1 MDTKLKNRHRISALL
16 SVLIVVAAAVIMTG
30 LYPFF
35 EKEAGRHE
43 EPVYEDQ
50 AFLRHL
56 VFGNYVLDLEQSQY
70 ENGVVISPFEQF
82 FPEGAYELK
91 NGSMDGFG
99 AQASAVPEGTDQPE
113 DTDRPEGEAAAETDS
128 RTPQV
133 TASAAGENPA
143 ASGESIPGADADVHA
158 ADEAAVFA
166 GEDTISF
173 PEEINYD
180 ALTDEEKRY
189 MAEERQEYL
198 RNLRQNC
205 MMEYESWNRYFG
217 SIRNSIDYQV
227 LDDNGSILMNY
238 AKNRNILSDDDYV
251 FRVVMHYDDQ
261 GRMDV
266 MQLGGE
272 DTTYLLNVIQKFG
285 EVDPMEEYYWEQY
298 SHEPQLKL
306 ENPKNI
312 TFAYAM
318 TEQQLAEYS
327 LARSSSWKSYYN
339 SGIVA
344 DVFAGLGVFVALAAF
359 LLSCCDVTRA
369 DDSRVFRAPLGV
381 VLGVGAGAIGFGY
394 SLTSL
399 VAVTNHG
406 SLYSGLIRA
415 NFLPK
420 AADMMVKLWNVFWW
434 CIPFAVIYWAV
445 LCMRDVFHIG
455 LKRYIRERTLCGL
468 FYGWCAGL
476 FRRLYAFLGS
486 INLQDHSDRT
496 IFKIVGVNFIIL
508 AVLCSLWFFGIGALI
523 IYSFVLFLVLRKY
536 YRDLTRKYRIL
547 LHATNQIA
555 EGNLDVTISEDLG
568 VFEPFKTEVQK
579 IQSGFKVAVDEE
591 VKSQKMKTDL
601 ITNMSHDLKTPL
613 TAIITYVNLLK
624 DDNAVPEQRKAY
636 IDVLEQKS
644 MRLKSLI
651 EDLFEI
657 SKANSNNVT
666 LNLVNVD
673 IVSLLKEVSLEL
685 SDKIEESTIDFR
697 WNLPDEKIVL
707 PLDSQKTYRIFDNLL
722 TNIMKYGM
730 PNTRAY
736 IDMKRDDS
744 GVVITM
750 KNVSASEL
758 NFNPE
763 EITER
768 FVRGGQSRNT
778 EGSGL
783 GMAIAKSFVELQ
795 NGKMNVEVEADLFR
809 VIIRWPVE
817 QSTAA
822 EEVKEEL

>member
-1 MDTKLKNRHRISALL
+1 MDIKLKNRHRISALL
-16 SVLIVVAAAVIMTG
+16 SFLIVVAAAVIMTG

-43 EPVYEDQ
+43 QPAYEDQ

-56 VFGNYVLDLEQSQY
+56 VFGNYVLDLEQYQY
-70 ENGVVISPFEQF
+70 ANGVVISPFEHF

-91 NGSMDGFG
+91 NGSLDGY
-99 AQASAVPEGTDQPE
+99 AEQTAAASEGTGNPGDVTVPA
-113 DTDRPEGEAAAETDS
+113 PEAAS
-128 RTPQV
+128 Q
-133 TASAAGENPA
+133 
-143 ASGESIPGADADVHA
+143 IPK
-158 ADEAAVFA
+158 DEALAA
-166 GEDTISF
+166 GEDTASF
-173 PEEINYD
+173 LEDEDYGY
-180 ALTDEEKRY
+180 LTDEEESY

-217 SIRNSIDYQV
+217 SIRNAIDFQV
-227 LDDNGSILMNY
+227 LDENGSILMNY
-238 AKNRNILSDDDYV
+238 AKDRNILTDDSYV
-251 FRVVMHYDDQ
+251 FRVVMHYDGH

-266 MQLGGE
+266 MQLGGQ
-272 DTTYLLNVIQKFG
+272 DTSYLLNILQKFG

-298 SHEPQLKL
+298 SSKPQFKL
-306 ENPKNI
+306 SNPKNI

-327 LARSSSWKSYYN
+327 LARSSSWGSYYN
-339 SGIVA
+339 SGRVA
-344 DVFAGLGVFVALAAF
+344 QVFAGLGIFVALAAF
-359 LLSCCDVTRA
+359 LLSCFDVTRA
-369 DDSRVFRAPLGV
+369 DDSKVLRVPLGI
-381 VLGVGAGAIGFGY
+381 VLGVGAGGIGFGY

-420 AADMMVKLWNVFWW
+420 AADIMVKLWNVFWW
-434 CIPFAVIYWAV
+434 CIPFAIIYWAV

-455 LKRYIRERTLCGL
+455 FKRYIRERTLCGL

-476 FRRLYAFLGS
+476 CRRFYNFLGS
-486 INLQDHSDRT
+486 INLQDNSDRT

-523 IYSFVLFLVLRKY
+523 IYSIVLFLVLRKY

-547 LHATNQIA
+547 LRATNQIA

-568 VFEPFKTEVQK
+568 VFEPFKTEIQK

-666 LNLVNVD
+666 LNLVDVD

-736 IDMKRDDS
+736 IDMKRDDG

-750 KNVSASEL
+750 KNVSANEL
-758 NFNPE
+758 TFNPK

-768 FVRGGQSRNT
+768 FVRGDQSRNT

-795 NGKMNVEVEADLFR
+795 NGKMDVEVEADLFR
-809 VIIRWPVE
+809 IIIRWPVE
-817 QSTAA
+817 QNPV
-822 EEVKEEL
+822 EEDDDEEM

>member
-1 MDTKLKNRHRISALL
+1 MDIKLKNRHRISALL
-16 SVLIVVAAAVIMTG
+16 SFLIVVAAAVIMTG

-43 EPVYEDQ
+43 QPAYEDQ

-56 VFGNYVLDLEQSQY
+56 VFGNYVLDLEQYQY
-70 ENGVVISPFEQF
+70 ANGVVISPFEHF

-91 NGSMDGFG
+91 NGSLDGYAEQTAAASEG
-99 AQASAVPEGTDQPE
+99 AGNPGDETAPAP
-113 DTDRPEGEAAAETDS
+113 EAAS
-128 RTPQV
+128 Q
-133 TASAAGENPA
+133 
-143 ASGESIPGADADVHA
+143 IP
-158 ADEAAVFA
+158 DEALAA
-166 GEDTISF
+166 GEDTASF
-173 PEEINYD
+173 LEDEDYGY
-180 ALTDEEKRY
+180 LTDEEQSY

-217 SIRNSIDYQV
+217 SIRNAIDFQV
-227 LDDNGSILMNY
+227 LDENGSILMNY
-238 AKNRNILSDDDYV
+238 AKDRNILTDDSYV
-251 FRVVMHYDDQ
+251 FRVVMHYDGH

-266 MQLGGE
+266 MQLGGQ
-272 DTTYLLNVIQKFG
+272 DTSYLLNILQKFG

-298 SHEPQLKL
+298 SSKPQFKL
-306 ENPKNI
+306 SNPKNI

-327 LARSSSWKSYYN
+327 LARSSSWSSYYN
-339 SGIVA
+339 SGRVA
-344 DVFAGLGVFVALAAF
+344 QVFAGLGIFVALAAF
-359 LLSCCDVTRA
+359 LLSCFDVTRA
-369 DDSRVFRAPLGV
+369 DDSKVLRVPLGI
-381 VLGVGAGAIGFGY
+381 VLGVGAGGIGFGY

-420 AADMMVKLWNVFWW
+420 AADIMVKLWNVFWW
-434 CIPFAVIYWAV
+434 CIPFAIIYWAV

-455 LKRYIRERTLCGL
+455 FKRYIRERTLCGL

-476 FRRLYAFLGS
+476 CRRFYNFLGS
-486 INLQDHSDRT
+486 INLQDNSDRT

-523 IYSFVLFLVLRKY
+523 IYSIVLFLVLRKY

-547 LHATNQIA
+547 LRATNQIA

-568 VFEPFKTEVQK
+568 VFEPFKTEIQK

-666 LNLVNVD
+666 LNLVDVD

-736 IDMKRDDS
+736 IDMKRDDG

-750 KNVSASEL
+750 KNVSANEL
-758 NFNPE
+758 TFNPK

-768 FVRGGQSRNT
+768 FVRGDQSRNT

-795 NGKMNVEVEADLFR
+795 NGKMDVEVEADLFR
-809 VIIRWPVE
+809 IIIRWPVE
-817 QSTAA
+817 QNPV
-822 EEVKEEL
+822 EEDDEEEM

>member
-1 MDTKLKNRHRISALL
+1 MDIKLKNRHRISALL
-16 SVLIVVAAAVIMTG
+16 SFLIVVAAAVIMTG

-43 EPVYEDQ
+43 QPAYEDQ

-56 VFGNYVLDLEQSQY
+56 VFGNYVLDLEQYQY
-70 ENGVVISPFEQF
+70 ANGVVISPFEHF

-91 NGSMDGFG
+91 NGSLDGY
-99 AQASAVPEGTDQPE
+99 AEQTAAASEGTGNPGDVTVPA
-113 DTDRPEGEAAAETDS
+113 PEAAS
-128 RTPQV
+128 Q
-133 TASAAGENPA
+133 
-143 ASGESIPGADADVHA
+143 IPK
-158 ADEAAVFA
+158 DEALAA
-166 GEDTISF
+166 GEDTASF
-173 PEEINYD
+173 LEDEDYGY
-180 ALTDEEKRY
+180 LTDEEESY

-217 SIRNSIDYQV
+217 SIRNAIDFQV
-227 LDDNGSILMNY
+227 LDENGSILMNY
-238 AKNRNILSDDDYV
+238 AKDRNILTDDSYV
-251 FRVVMHYDDQ
+251 FRVVMHYDGH

-266 MQLGGE
+266 MQLGGQ
-272 DTTYLLNVIQKFG
+272 DTSYLLNILQKFG

-298 SHEPQLKL
+298 SSKPQFKL
-306 ENPKNI
+306 SNPKNI

-327 LARSSSWKSYYN
+327 LARSSSWGSYYN
-339 SGIVA
+339 SGRVA
-344 DVFAGLGVFVALAAF
+344 QVFAGLGIFVALAAF
-359 LLSCCDVTRA
+359 LLSCFDVTRA
-369 DDSRVFRAPLGV
+369 DDSKVLRVPLGI
-381 VLGVGAGAIGFGY
+381 VLGVGAGGIGFGY

-420 AADMMVKLWNVFWW
+420 AADIMVKLWNVFWW
-434 CIPFAVIYWAV
+434 CIPFAIIYWAV

-455 LKRYIRERTLCGL
+455 FKRYIRERTLCGL

-476 FRRLYAFLGS
+476 CRRFYNFLGS
-486 INLQDHSDRT
+486 INLQDNSDRT

-523 IYSFVLFLVLRKY
+523 IYSIVLFLVLRKY

-547 LHATNQIA
+547 LRATNQIA

-568 VFEPFKTEVQK
+568 VFEPFKTEIQK

-666 LNLVNVD
+666 LNLVDVD

-736 IDMKRDDS
+736 IDMKRDDG

-750 KNVSASEL
+750 KNVSANEL

-768 FVRGGQSRNT
+768 FVRGDQSRNT

-795 NGKMNVEVEADLFR
+795 NGKMDVEVEADLFR
-809 VIIRWPVE
+809 IIIRWPVE
-817 QSTAA
+817 QNPV
-822 EEVKEEL
+822 EEDDEEEM

>member
-1 MDTKLKNRHRISALL
+1 MDIKLKNRHRISALL
-16 SVLIVVAAAVIMTG
+16 SFLIVVAAAVIMTG

-43 EPVYEDQ
+43 QPAYEDQ

-56 VFGNYVLDLEQSQY
+56 VFGNYVLDLEQYQY
-70 ENGVVISPFEQF
+70 ANGVVISPFEHF

-91 NGSMDGFG
+91 NGSLDGYAEQTAAASEG
-99 AQASAVPEGTDQPE
+99 AGNPGDETAPAP
-113 DTDRPEGEAAAETDS
+113 EAAS
-128 RTPQV
+128 Q
-133 TASAAGENPA
+133 
-143 ASGESIPGADADVHA
+143 IPK
-158 ADEAAVFA
+158 DEALAA
-166 GEDTISF
+166 GEDTASF
-173 PEEINYD
+173 LEDEDYGY
-180 ALTDEEKRY
+180 LTDEEQSY

-217 SIRNSIDYQV
+217 SIRNAIDFQV
-227 LDDNGSILMNY
+227 LDENGSILMNY
-238 AKNRNILSDDDYV
+238 AKDRNILTDDSYV
-251 FRVVMHYDDQ
+251 FRVVMHYDGH

-266 MQLGGE
+266 MQLGGQ
-272 DTTYLLNVIQKFG
+272 DTSYLLNILQKFR

-298 SHEPQLKL
+298 SSKPQFKL
-306 ENPKNI
+306 SNPKNI

-327 LARSSSWKSYYN
+327 LARSSSWSSYYN
-339 SGIVA
+339 SGRVA
-344 DVFAGLGVFVALAAF
+344 QVFAGLGIFVALAAF
-359 LLSCCDVTRA
+359 LLSCFDVTRA
-369 DDSRVFRAPLGV
+369 DDSKVLRVPLGI
-381 VLGVGAGAIGFGY
+381 VLGVGAGGIGFGY

-420 AADMMVKLWNVFWW
+420 AADIMVKLWNVFWW
-434 CIPFAVIYWAV
+434 CIPFAIIYWAV

-455 LKRYIRERTLCGL
+455 FKRYIRERTLCGL

-476 FRRLYAFLGS
+476 CRRFYNFLGS
-486 INLQDHSDRT
+486 INLQDNSDRT

-523 IYSFVLFLVLRKY
+523 IYSIVLFLVLRKY

-547 LHATNQIA
+547 LRATNQIA

-568 VFEPFKTEVQK
+568 VFEPFKTEIQK

-666 LNLVNVD
+666 LNLVDVD

-736 IDMKRDDS
+736 IDMKRDDG

-750 KNVSASEL
+750 KNVSANEL
-758 NFNPE
+758 TFNPK

-768 FVRGGQSRNT
+768 FVRGDQSRNT

-795 NGKMNVEVEADLFR
+795 NGKMDVEVEADLFR
-809 VIIRWPVE
+809 IIIRWPVE
-817 QSTAA
+817 QNPV
-822 EEVKEEL
+822 EEDDEEEM

>member
-1 MDTKLKNRHRISALL
+1 MDIKLKNRHRISALL
-16 SVLIVVAAAVIMTG
+16 SFLIVVAAAVIMTG

-43 EPVYEDQ
+43 QPAYEDQ

-56 VFGNYVLDLEQSQY
+56 VFGNYVLDLEQYQY
-70 ENGVVISPFEQF
+70 ANGVVISPFEHF

-91 NGSMDGFG
+91 NGSLDGYAEQTSAAEEG
-99 AQASAVPEGTDQPE
+99 AGNPGDETAPAP
-113 DTDRPEGEAAAETDS
+113 EAAS
-128 RTPQV
+128 Q
-133 TASAAGENPA
+133 
-143 ASGESIPGADADVHA
+143 IPK
-158 ADEAAVFA
+158 DEALAA
-166 GEDTISF
+166 GEDTASF
-173 PEEINYD
+173 LEDEDYGY
-180 ALTDEEKRY
+180 LTDEEQSY

-217 SIRNSIDYQV
+217 SIRNAIDFQV
-227 LDDNGSILMNY
+227 LDENGSILMNY
-238 AKNRNILSDDDYV
+238 AKDRNILTDDSYV
-251 FRVVMHYDDQ
+251 FRVVMHYDAH

-266 MQLGGE
+266 MQLGGQ
-272 DTTYLLNVIQKFG
+272 DTSYLLNILQKFG

-298 SHEPQLKL
+298 SSKPQFKL
-306 ENPKNI
+306 SNPKNI

-327 LARSSSWKSYYN
+327 LARSSSWSSYYN
-339 SGIVA
+339 SGRVA
-344 DVFAGLGVFVALAAF
+344 QVFAGLGIFVALAAF
-359 LLSCCDVTRA
+359 LLSCFDVTRA
-369 DDSRVFRAPLGV
+369 DDSKVLRVPLGI
-381 VLGVGAGAIGFGY
+381 VLGVGAGGIGFGY

-420 AADMMVKLWNVFWW
+420 AADIMVKLWNVFWW
-434 CIPFAVIYWAV
+434 CIPFAIIYWAV

-455 LKRYIRERTLCGL
+455 FKRYIRERTLCGL

-476 FRRLYAFLGS
+476 CRRFYNFLGS
-486 INLQDHSDRT
+486 INLQDNSDRT

-523 IYSFVLFLVLRKY
+523 IYSIVLFLVLRKY

-547 LHATNQIA
+547 LRATNQIA

-568 VFEPFKTEVQK
+568 VFEPFKTEIQK

-666 LNLVNVD
+666 LNLVDVD

-736 IDMKRDDS
+736 IDMKRDDG

-750 KNVSASEL
+750 KNVSANEL
-758 NFNPE
+758 TFNPK

-768 FVRGGQSRNT
+768 FVRGDQSRNT

-795 NGKMNVEVEADLFR
+795 NGKMDVEVEADLFR
-809 VIIRWPVE
+809 IIIRWPVE
-817 QSTAA
+817 QNPV
-822 EEVKEEL
+822 EEDDEEEM

>member
-1 MDTKLKNRHRISALL
+1 MDIKLKNRHRISALL
-16 SVLIVVAAAVIMTG
+16 SFLIVVAAAVIMTG

-43 EPVYEDQ
+43 QPAYEDQ

-56 VFGNYVLDLEQSQY
+56 VFGNYVLDLEQYQY
-70 ENGVVISPFEQF
+70 ANGVVISPFEHF

-91 NGSMDGFG
+91 NGSLDGYAEQTAAASEG
-99 AQASAVPEGTDQPE
+99 AGNPGDETAPAP
-113 DTDRPEGEAAAETDS
+113 EAAS
-128 RTPQV
+128 Q
-133 TASAAGENPA
+133 
-143 ASGESIPGADADVHA
+143 IPK
-158 ADEAAVFA
+158 DEALAA
-166 GEDTISF
+166 GEDTASF
-173 PEEINYD
+173 LEDEDYGY
-180 ALTDEEKRY
+180 LTDEEQSY

-217 SIRNSIDYQV
+217 SIRNAIDFQV
-227 LDDNGSILMNY
+227 LDENGSILMNY
-238 AKNRNILSDDDYV
+238 AKDRNILTDDSYV
-251 FRVVMHYDDQ
+251 FRVVM
-261 GRMDV
+261 
-266 MQLGGE
+266 QLGGQ
-272 DTTYLLNVIQKFG
+272 DTSYLLNILQKFG

-298 SHEPQLKL
+298 SSKPQFKL
-306 ENPKNI
+306 SNPKNI

-327 LARSSSWKSYYN
+327 LARSSSWSSYYN
-339 SGIVA
+339 SGRVA
-344 DVFAGLGVFVALAAF
+344 QVFAGLGIFVALAAF
-359 LLSCCDVTRA
+359 LLSCFDVTRA
-369 DDSRVFRAPLGV
+369 DDSKVLRVPLGI
-381 VLGVGAGAIGFGY
+381 VLGVGAGGIGFGY

-420 AADMMVKLWNVFWW
+420 AADIMVKLWNVFWW
-434 CIPFAVIYWAV
+434 CIPFAIIYWAV

-455 LKRYIRERTLCGL
+455 FKRYIRERTLCGL

-476 FRRLYAFLGS
+476 CRRFYNFLGS
-486 INLQDHSDRT
+486 INLQDNSDRT

-523 IYSFVLFLVLRKY
+523 IYSIVLFLVLRKY

-547 LHATNQIA
+547 LRATNQIA

-568 VFEPFKTEVQK
+568 VFEPFKTEIQK

-666 LNLVNVD
+666 LNLVDVD

-736 IDMKRDDS
+736 IDMKRDDG

-750 KNVSASEL
+750 KNVSANEL
-758 NFNPE
+758 TFNPK

-768 FVRGGQSRNT
+768 FVRGDQSRNT

-795 NGKMNVEVEADLFR
+795 NGKMDVEVEADLFR
-809 VIIRWPVE
+809 IIIRWPVE
-817 QSTAA
+817 QNPV
-822 EEVKEEL
+822 EEDDEEEM

>member
-1 MDTKLKNRHRISALL
+1 LDIKLKNRHRISALL
-16 SVLIVVAAAVIMTG
+16 SFLIVVAAAVIMTG

-43 EPVYEDQ
+43 QPAYEDQ

-56 VFGNYVLDLEQSQY
+56 VFGNYVLDLEQYQY
-70 ENGVVISPFEQF
+70 ANGVVISPFEHF

-91 NGSMDGFG
+91 NGSLDGY
-99 AQASAVPEGTDQPE
+99 AEQT
-113 DTDRPEGEAAAETDS
+113 AAAEEGAGNPGDETAPAPEADS
-128 RTPQV
+128 Q
-133 TASAAGENPA
+133 
-143 ASGESIPGADADVHA
+143 IPK
-158 ADEAAVFA
+158 DETQAV
-166 GEDTISF
+166 GEDTTSF
-173 PEEINYD
+173 LEDEYYGNP
-180 ALTDEEKRY
+180 TDEEESY

-217 SIRNSIDYQV
+217 SIRNAIDFQV
-227 LDDNGSILMNY
+227 LDENGSILMNY
-238 AKNRNILSDDDYV
+238 AKDRNILTDDSYV
-251 FRVVMHYDDQ
+251 FRVVMHYDGH

-266 MQLGGE
+266 MQLGGQ
-272 DTTYLLNVIQKFG
+272 DTSYLLNILQKFG

-298 SHEPQLKL
+298 SSKPQFKL
-306 ENPKNI
+306 SNPKNI

-327 LARSSSWKSYYN
+327 LARSSSWGSYYN
-339 SGIVA
+339 SGRVA
-344 DVFAGLGVFVALAAF
+344 QVFAGLGIFVALAAF
-359 LLSCCDVTRA
+359 LLSCFDVTRA
-369 DDSRVFRAPLGV
+369 DDSKVLRAPLGI
-381 VLGVGAGAIGFGY
+381 VLGVGAGGIGFGY

-420 AADMMVKLWNVFWW
+420 AADIMVKLWNVFWW
-434 CIPFAVIYWAV
+434 CIPFAIIYWAV

-455 LKRYIRERTLCGL
+455 FKRYIRERTLCGL

-476 FRRLYAFLGS
+476 CRRFYNFLGS
-486 INLQDHSDRT
+486 INLQDNSDRT

-508 AVLCSLWFFGIGALI
+508 TVLCSLWFFGIGALI
-523 IYSFVLFLVLRKY
+523 IYSIVLFLVLRKY

-547 LHATNQIA
+547 LKATNQIA

-568 VFEPFKTEVQK
+568 VFEPFKTEIQK

-666 LNLVNVD
+666 LNLVDVD

-736 IDMKRDDS
+736 IDMKRDDG

-750 KNVSASEL
+750 KNVSANEL
-758 NFNPE
+758 TFNPE

-768 FVRGGQSRNT
+768 FVRGDQSRNT

-809 VIIRWPVE
+809 IIIRWPVE
-817 QSTAA
+817 QNPV
-822 EEVKEEL
+822 EEDKDEEDGGVI

>member
-1 MDTKLKNRHRISALL
+1 MDIKLKNRHRISALL
-16 SVLIVVAAAVIMTG
+16 SFLIVVAAAVIMTG

-43 EPVYEDQ
+43 QPAYEDQ

-56 VFGNYVLDLEQSQY
+56 VFGNYVLDLEQYQY
-70 ENGVVISPFEQF
+70 ANGVVISPFEHF

-91 NGSMDGFG
+91 NGSLDGYAEQTAAASEG
-99 AQASAVPEGTDQPE
+99 AGNPGDETAPAP
-113 DTDRPEGEAAAETDS
+113 EAAS
-128 RTPQV
+128 Q
-133 TASAAGENPA
+133 
-143 ASGESIPGADADVHA
+143 IPK
-158 ADEAAVFA
+158 DEALAA
-166 GEDTISF
+166 GEDTASF
-173 PEEINYD
+173 LEDEDYGY
-180 ALTDEEKRY
+180 LTDEEQSY

-217 SIRNSIDYQV
+217 SIRNAIDFQV
-227 LDDNGSILMNY
+227 LDENGSILMNY
-238 AKNRNILSDDDYV
+238 AKDRNILTDDSYV
-251 FRVVMHYDDQ
+251 FRVVMHSDGH

-266 MQLGGE
+266 MQLGGQ
-272 DTTYLLNVIQKFG
+272 DTSYHN
-285 EVDPMEEYYWEQY
+285 PEEYYWEQY
-298 SHEPQLKL
+298 SSKPQFKL
-306 ENPKNI
+306 SNPKNI

-327 LARSSSWKSYYN
+327 LARSSSWGSYYN
-339 SGIVA
+339 SGRVA
-344 DVFAGLGVFVALAAF
+344 QVFAGLGIFVALAAF
-359 LLSCCDVTRA
+359 LLSCFDVTRA
-369 DDSRVFRAPLGV
+369 DDSKVLRVPLGI
-381 VLGVGAGAIGFGY
+381 VLGVGAGGIGFGY

-420 AADMMVKLWNVFWW
+420 AADIMVKLWNAFWW
-434 CIPFAVIYWAV
+434 CIPFAIIYWAV

-455 LKRYIRERTLCGL
+455 FKRYIRERTLCGL

-476 FRRLYAFLGS
+476 CRRFYNFLGS
-486 INLQDHSDRT
+486 INLQDNSDRT

-508 AVLCSLWFFGIGALI
+508 TVLCSLWFFGIGALI
-523 IYSFVLFLVLRKY
+523 IYSIVLFLVLRKY

-547 LHATNQIA
+547 LRATNQIA

-568 VFEPFKTEVQK
+568 VFEPFKTEIQK

-666 LNLVNVD
+666 LNLVDVD

-722 TNIMKYGM
+722 TNITKYGM

-736 IDMKRDDS
+736 IDMKRDDG

-750 KNVSASEL
+750 KNVSANEL
-758 NFNPE
+758 TFNPK

-768 FVRGGQSRNT
+768 FVRGDQSRNT

-795 NGKMNVEVEADLFR
+795 NGKMDVEVEADLFR
-809 VIIRWPVE
+809 IIIRWPVE
-817 QSTAA
+817 QNPV
-822 EEVKEEL
+822 EEDDEEEM

>member
-1 MDTKLKNRHRISALL
+1 MDIKLKNRHRISALL
-16 SVLIVVAAAVIMTG
+16 SFLIVVAAAVIMTG

-43 EPVYEDQ
+43 QPAYEDQ

-56 VFGNYVLDLEQSQY
+56 VFGNYVLDLEQYQY
-70 ENGVVISPFEQF
+70 ANGVVISPFEHF

-91 NGSMDGFG
+91 NGSLDGYAEQTAAASEG
-99 AQASAVPEGTDQPE
+99 AGNPGDETAPAP
-113 DTDRPEGEAAAETDS
+113 EAAS
-128 RTPQV
+128 Q
-133 TASAAGENPA
+133 
-143 ASGESIPGADADVHA
+143 IPK
-158 ADEAAVFA
+158 DEALAA
-166 GEDTISF
+166 GEDTASF
-173 PEEINYD
+173 LEDEDYGY
-180 ALTDEEKRY
+180 LTDEEQSY

-217 SIRNSIDYQV
+217 SIRNAIDFQV
-227 LDDNGSILMNY
+227 LDENGSILMNY
-238 AKNRNILSDDDYV
+238 AKDRNILTDDSYV
-251 FRVVMHYDDQ
+251 FRVVMHYDGH

-266 MQLGGE
+266 MQLGGQ
-272 DTTYLLNVIQKFG
+272 DTSYLLNILQKFG

-298 SHEPQLKL
+298 SSKAQFKL
-306 ENPKNI
+306 SNPKNI

-327 LARSSSWKSYYN
+327 LARSSSWSSYYN
-339 SGIVA
+339 SGRVA
-344 DVFAGLGVFVALAAF
+344 QVFAGLGIFVALAAF
-359 LLSCCDVTRA
+359 LLSCFDVTRA
-369 DDSRVFRAPLGV
+369 DDSKVLRVPLGI
-381 VLGVGAGAIGFGY
+381 VLGVGAGGIGFGY

-420 AADMMVKLWNVFWW
+420 AADIMVKLWNVFWW
-434 CIPFAVIYWAV
+434 CIPFAIIYWAV

-455 LKRYIRERTLCGL
+455 FKRYIRERTLCGL

-476 FRRLYAFLGS
+476 CRRFYNFLGS
-486 INLQDHSDRT
+486 INLQDNSDRT

-508 AVLCSLWFFGIGALI
+508 TVLCSLWFFGIGALI
-523 IYSFVLFLVLRKY
+523 IYSIVLFLVLRKY

-547 LHATNQIA
+547 LRATNQIA

-568 VFEPFKTEVQK
+568 VFEPFKTEIQK

-666 LNLVNVD
+666 LNLVDVD

-736 IDMKRDDS
+736 IDMKRDDG

-750 KNVSASEL
+750 KNVSANEL
-758 NFNPE
+758 TFNPK

-768 FVRGGQSRNT
+768 FVRGDQSRNT

-795 NGKMNVEVEADLFR
+795 NGKMDVEVEADLFR
-809 VIIRWPVE
+809 IIIRWPVE
-817 QSTAA
+817 QNPV
-822 EEVKEEL
+822 EEDDEEEM

>member
-1 MDTKLKNRHRISALL
+1 MDIKLKNRHRISALL

-43 EPVYEDQ
+43 QPAYEDQ

-56 VFGNYVLDLEQSQY
+56 VFGNYVLDLEQYQY
-70 ENGVVISPFEQF
+70 ANGMVISPFEHF

-91 NGSMDGFG
+91 NGSLDGY
-99 AQASAVPEGTDQPE
+99 AEQTA
-113 DTDRPEGEAAAETDS
+113 AAAEDAVNPGDE
-128 RTPQV
+128 TPP
-133 TASAAGENPA
+133 APEA
-143 ASGESIPGADADVHA
+143 ASQIPK
-158 ADEAAVFA
+158 DETPAV
-166 GEDTISF
+166 GEDTASLL
-173 PEEINYD
+173 EGEDYGN
-180 ALTDEEKRY
+180 LTDEEKSY

-217 SIRNSIDYQV
+217 SIRNAIDFQV
-227 LDDNGSILMNY
+227 LDEYGSILMNY
-238 AKNRNILSDDDYV
+238 AKDRNILTDDSYV
-251 FRVVMHYDDQ
+251 FRVVMHYDDL

-266 MQLGGE
+266 VQLGGQ
-272 DTTYLLNVIQKFG
+272 DTSYLLNILQKFG

-298 SHEPQLKL
+298 SSKPQFKL
-306 ENPKNI
+306 SNPKNI

-327 LARSSSWKSYYN
+327 LARSSSWSSYYN
-339 SGIVA
+339 SGSVA
-344 DVFAGLGVFVALAAF
+344 QVFAGLGIFVALAAF
-359 LLSCCDVTRA
+359 LLSCFDVTRA
-369 DDSRVFRAPLGV
+369 DDSKVLRAPLGI
-381 VLGVGAGAIGFGY
+381 VLGVGAGGIGFGY

-420 AADMMVKLWNVFWW
+420 AADIMVKLWNVFWW
-434 CIPFAVIYWAV
+434 CIPFAIIYWAV

-455 LKRYIRERTLCGL
+455 FKRYIRERTLCGL

-476 FRRLYAFLGS
+476 CRRIYNFLGS
-486 INLQDHSDRT
+486 INLQDNSDRT

-523 IYSFVLFLVLRKY
+523 IYSIVLFLVLRKY

-547 LHATNQIA
+547 LKATNQIA

-568 VFEPFKTEVQK
+568 VFEPFKTEIQK

-666 LNLVNVD
+666 LNLVDVD

-730 PNTRAY
+730 PHTRAY
-736 IDMKRDDS
+736 IDMKRDDG

-750 KNVSASEL
+750 KNVSANEL

-768 FVRGGQSRNT
+768 FVRGDQSRNT

-809 VIIRWPVE
+809 IIIRWPVE
-817 QSTAA
+817 QNPV
-822 EEVKEEL
+822 EEDKDKDEEDEV

>member
-1 MDTKLKNRHRISALL
+1 MDIKLKNRHRISALL
-16 SVLIVVAAAVIMTG
+16 SFLIVVAAAVIMTG

-43 EPVYEDQ
+43 QPAYEDQ

-56 VFGNYVLDLEQSQY
+56 VFGNYVLDLEQYQY
-70 ENGVVISPFEQF
+70 ANGVVISPFEHF

-91 NGSMDGFG
+91 NGSLDGY
-99 AQASAVPEGTDQPE
+99 AEQTAAASEGTGNPGDVTVPA
-113 DTDRPEGEAAAETDS
+113 PEAAS
-128 RTPQV
+128 Q
-133 TASAAGENPA
+133 
-143 ASGESIPGADADVHA
+143 IPK
-158 ADEAAVFA
+158 DEALAA
-166 GEDTISF
+166 GEDTASF
-173 PEEINYD
+173 LEDEDYGY
-180 ALTDEEKRY
+180 LTDEEESY

-217 SIRNSIDYQV
+217 SIRNAIDFQV
-227 LDDNGSILMNY
+227 LDENGSILMNY
-238 AKNRNILSDDDYV
+238 AKDRNILTDDSYV
-251 FRVVMHYDDQ
+251 FRVVMHYDGH

-266 MQLGGE
+266 MQLGGQ
-272 DTTYLLNVIQKFG
+272 DTSYLLNILQKFG

-298 SHEPQLKL
+298 SSKPQFKL
-306 ENPKNI
+306 SNPKNI

-327 LARSSSWKSYYN
+327 LARSSSWGSYYN
-339 SGIVA
+339 SGRVA
-344 DVFAGLGVFVALAAF
+344 QVFAGLGIFVALAAF
-359 LLSCCDVTRA
+359 LLSCFDVTRA
-369 DDSRVFRAPLGV
+369 DDSKVLRVPLGI
-381 VLGVGAGAIGFGY
+381 VLGVGAGGIGFGY

-420 AADMMVKLWNVFWW
+420 AADIMVKLWNVFWW
-434 CIPFAVIYWAV
+434 CIPFAIIYWAV

-455 LKRYIRERTLCGL
+455 FKRYIRERTLCGL

-476 FRRLYAFLGS
+476 CRRFYNFLGS
-486 INLQDHSDRT
+486 INLQDNSDRT

-523 IYSFVLFLVLRKY
+523 IYSIVLFLVLRKY

-547 LHATNQIA
+547 LRATNQIA

-568 VFEPFKTEVQK
+568 VFEPFKTEIQK

-666 LNLVNVD
+666 LNLVDVD

-736 IDMKRDDS
+736 IDMKRDDG

-750 KNVSASEL
+750 KNVSANEL
-758 NFNPE
+758 TFNPK

-768 FVRGGQSRNT
+768 FVRGDQSRNT

-809 VIIRWPVE
+809 IIIRWPVE
-817 QSTAA
+817 QNPV
-822 EEVKEEL
+822 EEDDEEEM